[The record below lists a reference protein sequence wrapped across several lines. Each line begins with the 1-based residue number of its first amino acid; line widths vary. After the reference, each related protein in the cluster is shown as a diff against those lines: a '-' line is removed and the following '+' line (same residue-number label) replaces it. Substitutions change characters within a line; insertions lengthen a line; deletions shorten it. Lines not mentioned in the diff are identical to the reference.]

1 MNVIGSG
8 DGGSRPGK
16 GMSTMKTR
24 ENGSAAS
31 GPLAGIKVTDFS
43 SVISG
48 SYAGAVLGDLG
59 AEVVKVESLHGD
71 LARRW
76 GPFLAGESG
85 LFQGWN
91 RSKRGIAVDLRT
103 DAGREIAYAL
113 VRESDIVIEN
123 FRQGVTEKLKVDYE
137 TLRGINPG
145 IIYCS
150 VAGFG
155 SRGPYSALPAF
166 DPLLQSMSGST
177 RRHVSHV
184 GCDRKACVYPGVAYT
199 DFGAALLC
207 TGGVLAA
214 LYHRE
219 KTGQGQKLETS
230 LLQAAMAMQPHFF
243 VEALD
248 VEPTAA
254 PGIYPYNYYDTKDD
268 VIFIAAG
275 TDAFWQRLCEA
286 LGAPELAED
295 EKYSTNTGRFA
306 NKGELQGK
314 LQAYLSH
321 KTTADWLKMLTDKG
335 VPCAPAL
342 TYDEFF
348 NHPQVE
354 AMGMSIVAQHS
365 KIGRVR
371 LWGMPIDFEKTP
383 AKIERTAPCLGEH
396 TDEILRELGYDNGKI
411 KTLRDEGVVK

>member
-1 MNVIGSG
+1 
-8 DGGSRPGK
+8 
-16 GMSTMKTR
+16 MKPQQD
-24 ENGSAAS
+24 GSAAC

-48 SYAGAVLGDLG
+48 SYAGAVLGDMG
-59 AEVVKVESLHGD
+59 ADVVKVESLHGD

-123 FRQGVTEKLKVDYE
+123 FRRGITEKLKIDYD
-137 TLRGINPG
+137 TLRNINPT

-166 DPLLQSMSGST
+166 DPLLQSMSGSP
-177 RRHVSHV
+177 RRHASYVS
-184 GCDRKACVYPGVAYT
+184 CDRKACVYPGVAYT
-199 DFGAALLC
+199 DFGAALLG
-207 TGGVLAA
+207 TSGILAA
-214 LYHRE
+214 LYNRE

-243 VEALD
+243 VEPLD
-248 VEPTAA
+248 VEPEAA

-275 TDAFWQRLCEA
+275 TDAFWQRLCDA
-286 LGAPELAED
+286 IGATELAED
-295 EKYSTNTGRFA
+295 ERYSTNTGRFA
-306 NKGELQGK
+306 NKEELQDK
-314 LQAYLSH
+314 VQSYFLH
-321 KTTADWLKMLTDKG
+321 KTTAEWLEILVDKG

-342 TYDEFF
+342 TYEEFF

-354 AMGMSIVAQHS
+354 AMGMNIVAQHS

-383 AKIERTAPCLGEH
+383 AKIRGTAPCLGEH
-396 TDEILRELGYDNGKI
+396 TDEVLGELGYDEKRI
-411 KTLRDEGVVK
+411 KALREDGVVK

>member
-1 MNVIGSG
+1 
-8 DGGSRPGK
+8 
-16 GMSTMKTR
+16 MKSQQD
-24 ENGSAAS
+24 GSAAC
-31 GPLAGIKVTDFS
+31 GPLAGVKVTDFS

-48 SYAGAVLGDLG
+48 SYAGAVLGDVG

-71 LARRW
+71 MARRW
-76 GPFLAGESG
+76 GPFMAGESG

-123 FRQGVTEKLKVDYE
+123 FRQGISERLKVDYE
-137 TLRGINPG
+137 TLRKINPT

-150 VAGFG
+150 VSGFG
-155 SRGPYSALPAF
+155 SRGPYSDLPAF
-166 DPLLQSMSGST
+166 DPLLQSMSGSA
-177 RRHVSHV
+177 RGHVLYAS
-184 GCDRKACVYPGVAYT
+184 CDRRACAYPGVAYS

-207 TGGVLAA
+207 TGGILAA

-230 LLQAAMAMQPHFF
+230 LLQAAMAMQSHFF
-243 VEALD
+243 VQALD
-248 VEPTAA
+248 VEPEAA

-275 TDAFWQRLCEA
+275 TDAFWQRLCEG
-286 LGAPELAED
+286 LGVPELAED
-295 EKYSTNTGRFA
+295 EKYKTNTGRFA
-306 NKGELQGK
+306 NKEELHGK
-314 LQAYLSH
+314 VQSYFLN
-321 KTTADWLKMLTDKG
+321 KTTAEWVEILVDKG

-342 TYDEFF
+342 TYEEFF

-383 AKIERTAPCLGEH
+383 ARIRRTAPTLGEH
-396 TDEILRELGYDNGKI
+396 TDEVLGELGYDENRI
-411 KTLRDEGVVK
+411 KALREDGVVN

>member
-1 MNVIGSG
+1 
-8 DGGSRPGK
+8 
-16 GMSTMKTR
+16 MKTQQ
-24 ENGSAAS
+24 NGSAVS
-31 GPLAGIKVTDFS
+31 GPLAGVKVTDFS

-48 SYAGAVLGDLG
+48 SYAGAVLGDMG
-59 AEVVKVESLHGD
+59 AEVTKLESLHGD

-91 RSKRGIAVDLRT
+91 RSKRGIAVNLRT

-123 FRQGVTEKLKVDYE
+123 FRQGVSEKLKIDYE
-137 TLRGINPG
+137 TLRGLNPG

-166 DPLLQSMSGST
+166 DPLLQSMSGSA

-207 TGGVLAA
+207 AGGILAA

-219 KTGQGQKLETS
+219 KTGEGQKLETS

-248 VEPTAA
+248 VAPEAA

-286 LGAPELAED
+286 IGAPELAEK

-306 NKGELQGK
+306 NKDELQEK
-314 LQAYLSH
+314 LQSYLSH
-321 KTTADWLKMLTDKG
+321 NTTAEWLKILTDKG

-342 TYDEFF
+342 TYEEFF
-348 NHPQVE
+348 DHPQVE

-365 KIGRVR
+365 RIGRVR

-383 AKIERTAPCLGEH
+383 AKIKRTAPSLGEH
-396 TDEILRELGYDNGKI
+396 TDEILRELGYDDTAI
-411 KTLRDEGVVK
+411 KTLREEGVVK